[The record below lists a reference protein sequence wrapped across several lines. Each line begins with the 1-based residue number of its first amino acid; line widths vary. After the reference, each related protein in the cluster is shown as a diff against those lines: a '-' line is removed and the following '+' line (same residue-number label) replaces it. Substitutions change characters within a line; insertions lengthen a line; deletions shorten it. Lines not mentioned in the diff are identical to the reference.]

1 MLNRASLY
9 VIALNNNGGPIVYH
23 FHTTFKKSIIRQ
35 GRFCRDIM
43 SSDQFKKH
51 SCRDI
56 MSSDRFKKH
65 SLTNTV
71 HFCSPSNGG
80 NRKVDSP
87 IIDTA
92 LRPH

>member
-1 MLNRASLY
+1 MVLNRASLY

-43 SSDQFKKH
+43 SSD
-51 SCRDI
+51 
-56 MSSDRFKKH
+56 RFKKH

-80 NRKVDSP
+80 NRKLDSP